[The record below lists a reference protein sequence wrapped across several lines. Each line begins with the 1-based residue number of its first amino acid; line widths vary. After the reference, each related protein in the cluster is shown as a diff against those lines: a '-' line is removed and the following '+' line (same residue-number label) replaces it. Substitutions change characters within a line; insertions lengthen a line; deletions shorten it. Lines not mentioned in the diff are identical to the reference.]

1 MCLLYI
7 HIGMQLLWPYLR
19 ELFWSF
25 SLTFVISS
33 CLETVITH
41 QCGTTAIV
49 NHVTMRRLREL
60 EVSNRKPH
68 CLALARFLRDFLG
81 LKNVFLISVATREWE
96 NFRTGT
102 LSSLFAQN
110 VCKTISPWCKKK
122 GEKTGRTKCIHLFFY
137 VRQNSKLCF
146 ISFRK

>member
-49 NHVTMRRLREL
+49 NHVTKRRLREL

-102 LSSLFAQN
+102 LSSLFVQN
-110 VCKTISPWCKKK
+110 VCKTISLQKEGWESVENKKLS
-122 GEKTGRTKCIHLFFY
+122 IFFY
-137 VRQNSKLCF
+137 VRQNLKLSF
-146 ISFRK
+146 ISVRK